1 MLVEIVED
9 DELKRSIGRNQL
21 DLNEEVMD
29 VESEEGEVGDDEDD
43 EDEEDDDDDDD
54 GGSTTDVAGSRS
66 SSNNSST
73 NNVSESKLKGDKD
86 SGGGRL
92 EGINGGEQRVPSV
105 RQYNRSKLP
114 RLRWT
119 PDLHMAFVHAVERLG
134 GQERATPKLVL
145 QMMNVRGLS
154 IAHVKSH
161 LQMYRS
167 KKLDHEGRQIRGAIA
182 SVFSPMDFHLMRGDR
197 RFHDM
202 LLQRAAAL
210 SSSRQEHGGFF
221 SSRSGGG
228 GGGLPPEASRLYG
241 LLQHRQSPAIAT
253 MQTFDFKNSS
263 FRNQEWSFSFNH
275 QRKETMNPS
284 SSSSTTAAIR
294 RWPSAA
300 GAVADVAGE
309 RQRLAERFGYY
320 TGNGGASSTSLPL
333 ITRAA
338 MAAPPPMFAAAVA
351 PPGRDHHRLPFGWH
365 AGGGGGCGGNKNRSS
380 SDPVVI
386 DEALDS
392 RRLEHQQ
399 KHVEQP
405 RTTPTPTTT
414 PAGKRPPEW
423 SPPDLQLTL
432 SPTTAPAAADGGGA
446 KRSKTSTTTTNTTA
460 AISGEQEAEKNM
472 DRCKNKLSI
481 SLSLSPPAAAAAA
494 ANFSSMDLSMEQ
506 QKQKQEKT
514 TIGSSEEEAG
524 DLGQSTLDLTMSI
537 RALE

>member
-1 MLVEIVED
+1 MKEKEVAVEIVED
-9 DELKRSIGRNQL
+9 DETRRSIEKNQL
-21 DLNEEVMD
+21 DLNELVMD

-43 EDEEDDDDDDD
+43 DDDGDGDEDDDDD

-73 NNVSESKLKGDKD
+73 NNVSESKLKGDID
-86 SGGGRL
+86 GGGGGGKS
-92 EGINGGEQRVPSV
+92 EGNGGEQRVPLV

-182 SVFSPMDFHLMRGDR
+182 PVFSPMDFHLMKGDR

-210 SSSRQEHGGFF
+210 SSRPPEHGGFF
-221 SSRSGGG
+221 AARNGGG
-228 GGGLPPEASRLYG
+228 GGGLPDASSRLYG
-241 LLQHRQSPAIAT
+241 LLQHRQSP
-253 MQTFDFKNSS
+253 MSQTFDFKN
-263 FRNQEWSFSFNH
+263 FRNQEWSFRFN
-275 QRKETMNPS
+275 QRDMVTRKEMNPS
-284 SSSSTTAAIR
+284 SSTTPHMFASSPAIR
-294 RWPSAA
+294 RWPSA
-300 GAVADVAGE
+300 GASADAGE
-309 RQRLAERFGYY
+309 QSRLEGRFGYY
-320 TGNGGASSTSLPL
+320 TGNGASSRPL
-333 ITRAA
+333 ITRVAMAPAA
-338 MAAPPPMFAAAVA
+338 MLSALS
-351 PPGRDHHRLPFGWH
+351 GGDRRLPFGWH
-365 AGGGGGCGGNKNRSS
+365 GGGGGCYPASTGAKNRSS

-392 RRLEHQQ
+392 RGLEQQ
-399 KHVEQP
+399 KHVEL
-405 RTTPTPTTT
+405 RTPTT

-423 SPPDLQLTL
+423 AAPDLQLSL
-432 SPTTAPAAADGGGA
+432 SPTTVAAATVDGAGA
-446 KRSKTSTTTTNTTA
+446 KKSKTTTTTTA
-460 AISGEQEAEKNM
+460 SAAAAGEQAEM
-472 DRCKNKLSI
+472 DGCNKLSI
-481 SLSLSPPAAAAAA
+481 SLSLSPPAAAA
-494 ANFSSMDLSMEQ
+494 SMDLCMQQ
-506 QKQKQEKT
+506 QKQLQEK
-514 TIGSSEEEAG
+514 TIGSSEEAA